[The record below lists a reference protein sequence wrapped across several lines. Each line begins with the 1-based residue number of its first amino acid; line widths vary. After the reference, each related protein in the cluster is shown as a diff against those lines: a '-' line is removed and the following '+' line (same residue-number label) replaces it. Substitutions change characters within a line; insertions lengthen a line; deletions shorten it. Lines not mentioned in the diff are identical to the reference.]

1 MRWFGHVERSSGEI
15 SRVRSMSIDGRRGL
29 GRPRKTWTECVKDD
43 LRAFNLKP
51 CDAQDR
57 AGWRSSVKNS
67 KLEPTP
73 QCGSASRSAAVRP
86 TRGVRTRS
94 SINNKTGFD

>member
-29 GRPRKTWTECVKDD
+29 GRPRKTWSECVKDD
-43 LRAFNLKP
+43 LAAFKLKP

-57 AGWRSSVKNS
+57 AAQWSFNRTFGKNS
-67 KLEPTP
+67 CLPIWLKMKCVELQTMVHHTP
-73 QCGSASRSAAVRP
+73 KQ
-86 TRGVRTRS
+86 
-94 SINNKTGFD
+94 IIQF